1 MRITDQLLPPD
12 EWEERIGQQVRA
24 ARISAGIEQ
33 AELAVAAGISVGAVR
48 NLERG
53 RGSTVRTLVR
63 TVHALDRDD
72 WLESLAPQS
81 SVSPLDLIRS
91 VSRPRS
97 RVYRARGD
105 GA

>member
-1 MRITDQLLPPD
+1 MRITEQLLSTE
-12 EWEERIGQQVRA
+12 EWEERIGHQVRA
-24 ARISAGIEQ
+24 MRISAGIEQ
-33 AELAVAAGISVGAVR
+33 AELAIAAGISVGAVR

-63 TVHALDRDD
+63 TVHALERDD
-72 WLESLAPQS
+72 WLESLSPHS
-81 SVSPLDLIRS
+81 TVSPLDLVRS

-105 GA
+105 RS

>member
-1 MRITDQLLPPD
+1 MRITEQLLSTE
-12 EWEERIGQQVRA
+12 EWEERIGNQVRA
-24 ARISAGIEQ
+24 MRISAGIEQ
-33 AELAVAAGISVGAVR
+33 TELAIAAGISIGAVR

-53 RGSTVRTLVR
+53 RGSTLRTLVR

-81 SVSPLDLIRS
+81 SVSPLDLVRS

-97 RVYRARGD
+97 RVYRARRD
-105 GA
+105 RA

>member
-1 MRITDQLLPPD
+1 MRIAEQVFSTE
-12 EWEERIGQQVRA
+12 EWEQRIGNQVRA
-24 ARISAGIEQ
+24 MRISAGLEQ
-33 AELAVAAGISVGAVR
+33 AELAMAAGISIGAVR

-97 RVYRARGD
+97 RVYRPRGER
-105 GA
+105 A